1 MSTFDTDN
9 TLLLEMLGKGG
20 LNVVFTTAAQ
30 TGKDWYCIYF
40 PVESEIESI
49 TVGNMSGTEGALV
62 GLTLP
67 AGTTLFM
74 RTTAIQL
81 RSGVGIGYRE
91 SDGDATK

>member
-20 LNVVFTTAAQ
+20 ANNIFTTVAQ
-30 TGKDWYCIYF
+30 TSKDFYAIYF
-40 PVESEIESI
+40 PVESVIESI
-49 TVGNMSGTEGALV
+49 TVANFDGEAALV

-74 RTTAIQL
+74 RTTAIKL
-81 RSGVGIGYRE
+81 ASGVCMGYRE

>member
-20 LNVVFTTAAQ
+20 GNEVFTTTAQ
-30 TGKDWYCIYF
+30 TGKDFYCVFF

>member
-20 LNVVFTTAAQ
+20 LNEIFTTVAQ

-40 PVESEIESI
+40 PVESVIASI
-49 TVGNMSGTEGALV
+49 TVGNMTGEAALV

-74 RTTAIQL
+74 RTTAITL
-81 RSGVGIGYRE
+81 TSGVGIGYRE
-91 SDGDATK
+91 SDGDTSS